1 MSNHC
6 YCGHSE
12 IMPYCDG
19 THAKIGQA
27 TPGQRPSPEAAPP
40 APTPELPAATVDGKM
55 PDGEASDRENALT
68 KFFGLLKIWR

>member
-19 THAKIGQA
+19 SHATLGQA
-27 TPGQRPSPEAAPP
+27 KPGQRPSPEAAPP
-40 APTPELPAATVDGKM
+40 ADTA
-55 PDGEASDRENALT
+55 ENAAPAPSIPADKGKTLS
-68 KFFGLLKIWR
+68 KLFDFLKMRR